1 MSALL
6 NFIFESYCL
15 SCQAMFPE
23 LDPNGRAGEVE

>member
-1 MSALL
+1 MSALM

-23 LDPNGRAGEVE
+23 LVSASQSVAE

>member
-15 SCQAMFPE
+15 SCRAMFPE
-23 LDPNGRAGEVE
+23 LDADRPAVAE